1 MRINT
6 NINSMRTQEYM
17 RQNQAKMSNAMD
29 RLSSGKRINNAS
41 DDAAGLAIAT
51 RMRARESGL
60 SVAADNTQNGMSLI
74 RTADSA
80 MNSVSNILLRMRDIA
95 NQSANGTNTDKNQVA
110 LQKEFAALKEQITY
124 IADNTQFNDKNL
136 LNGDQTINIQTLDS
150 HDSTKQIGIDLKSA
164 TLNALGIKDLTVGA
178 VGSTEAKNYVDAKD
192 ALAKNV
198 AATEFITAK
207 TALDGDTVA
216 KAYVEAKTALDGDTV
231 AKAYVEAKT
240 AMEDNAVA
248 KAYVEAKTAFDAA
261 DPAVQSLV
269 TDYENAKK
277 LSDAAPGDTNLEAD
291 TLQAKQK
298 MDAEAAAKNY
308 YEAKTALASA
318 EKATKDIVSTYDAKL
333 AAFNAANQ
341 TTKDIVSTYDAKLA
355 AFNAANQTTKD
366 IATTYGDKLTALND
380 DAKKAISD
388 LDKAKA
394 AFDENP
400 AAKELVKTMDD
411 AKQAATQNN
420 TANAYLVAKAAA
432 EAAPTDAD
440 KQAALENA
448 TKALEKD
455 DTAKGLV
462 KTYENAKEAL
472 NPANAMP
479 LDAVKQIDAALKTV
493 ADNRA
498 TLGATLNRLDFNV
511 NNLKSQSSAMAASA
525 SQIEDADMAK
535 EMSEMTKFKILNEAG
550 ISMLSQANQT
560 PQMVSKL
567 LQ

>member
-60 SVAADNTQNGMSLI
+60 SVAANNTQDGMSLI

-110 LQKEFAALKEQITY
+110 LQKEFSALKEQITY

-136 LNGDQTINIQTLDS
+136 LNGNQTIDIQTLDS

-164 TLNALGIKDLTVGA
+164 TLEALGIKDLTVGA

-198 AATEFITAK
+198 AATAFIDAK
-207 TALDGDTVA
+207 KALDGDAVA
-216 KAYVEAKTALDGDTV
+216 KTYVAAKTAH
-231 AKAYVEAKT
+231 
-240 AMEDNAVA
+240 
-248 KAYVEAKTAFDAA
+248 DAA
-261 DPAVQSLV
+261 DNATKQLV
-269 TDYENAKK
+269 TDYEAAK
-277 LSDAAPGDTNLEAD
+277 LAAAGDPTDD
-291 TLQAKQK
+291 TLKQTA
-298 MDAEAAAKNY
+298 AEKKAAMEANTVAKNF
-308 YEAKTALASA
+308 YEAKTAHDAASQ
-318 EKATKDIVSTYDAKL
+318 ETKDIVVAYNNKLGALDNDA
-333 AAFNAANQ
+333 N
-341 TTKDIVSTYDAKLA
+341 
-355 AFNAANQTTKD
+355 
-366 IATTYGDKLTALND
+366 
-380 DAKKAISD
+380 KAISGF
-388 LDKAKA
+388 DKAKA
-394 AFDENP
+394 AFDESP

-411 AKQAATQNN
+411 AKQAATQNT

-432 EAAPTDAD
+432 ELAPTDAG
-440 KQAALENA
+440 KQADLENA

-479 LDAVKQIDAALKTV
+479 LDAVKQIDSALKTV

-511 NNLKSQSSAMAASA
+511 NNLKSQSAAMASAA